1 MKAFQFDT
9 TIRANVPLKLA
20 LFSDTHVDSPNFDEP
35 TFVEHAKYCLEDQ
48 RYMLFGGDIFDAIL
62 RTDHKRAV
70 NSLLEKGDNQ
80 LNIKLDKAYELLKPY
95 QEQIL
100 FFGTGNHEFS
110 CTKYNG
116 VDLLEVLAKM
126 LNAGSKHQI
135 VVGNYA
141 NFLRFN
147 FKEPRGKSAA
157 HYDIY
162 QHHGMGSSSAAVT
175 KGMIDFNRIAKGA
188 NVDLIWIG
196 HRHNAIIDASD
207 PIMYLDQN
215 GNVVL
220 KNRQCIMTPSY
231 QKGRTIDP
239 NINFAERMY
248 SHTALSGFGQLN
260 LTPTSRDGKYEIIP
274 DLKLTNKTGQVLG
287 VVQAAKIQRTR

>member
-9 TIRANVPLKLA
+9 TIKANVPLKLA
-20 LFSDTHVDSPNFDEP
+20 LFSDPHVDSSNFDEP
-35 TFVEHAKYCLEDQ
+35 TFVEHAHYCLEDQ
-48 RYMLFGGDIFDAIL
+48 RYMLFGGDIIDGII

-95 QEQIL
+95 QSQIL
-100 FFGTGNHEFS
+100 FFGRGNHEES
-110 CTKYNG
+110 VLKYNG
-116 VDLLEVLAKM
+116 VDVLDLLAKM
-126 LNAGSKHQI
+126 LNSGNKHQI

-162 QHHGMGSSSAAVT
+162 QHHGMGASAPVT
-175 KGMIDFNRIAKGA
+175 KGMIDFSRIAKGV
-188 NVDLIWIG
+188 NVDLIWIA
-196 HRHNAIIDASD
+196 HKHQATIDASD

-215 GNVVL
+215 GNVML

-248 SHTALSGFGQLN
+248 SHTALSGFGQLT
-260 LTPTSRDGKYEIIP
+260 LTPVNRDGKYEIIP
-274 DLKLTNKTGQVLG
+274 DLKLTNKTSQVLG
-287 VVQAAKIQRTR
+287 LVQAAKIQRTR